1 MRELLPL
8 VCKLAQSI
16 LKAKDGKL
24 QAVHTKYMS
33 KKFMKVGE
41 LSDLRGDIMVKLS
54 KKDLEGL

>member
-1 MRELLPL
+1 MLPL
-8 VCKLAQSI
+8 VCKLAQVI

-33 KKFMKVGE
+33 KKFMKVGD
-41 LSDLRGDIMVKLS
+41 LSDLRGEIVTKLA

>member
-1 MRELLPL
+1 MVPV

-16 LKAKDGKL
+16 LKAKESKL

-41 LSDLRGDIMVKLS
+41 LADLTGEVMTKLS
-54 KKDLEGL
+54 RKELAGL

>member
-1 MRELLPL
+1 MLPL
-8 VCKLAQSI
+8 VCKLAQVI

-41 LSDLRGDIMVKLS
+41 LSDLRGEIVVKLA